1 MNNPNI
7 DQSAVFKLSYGLFVL
22 TANDEGKD
30 NGCIINTCIQAA
42 ENPMRVVLA
51 VNKNGLTHDM
61 ILKTRKFNVSV
72 LDESVP
78 MEVFRHFGFQSGREV
93 NKFSSAVYGAKK
105 SENGCYYLTE
115 HTNAVISGY
124 VTDTVDMGTHTLFI
138 ATVVKAEKLAD
149 TTSVTYDYYFKN
161 IKPAPAPKVKGWVC
175 KICGYVYEGEEL
187 PADFICPLCKHPASD
202 FEKLV

>member
-1 MNNPNI
+1 MNDNI
-7 DQSAVFKLSYGLFVL
+7 NKEALFKLSYGLFVL
-22 TANDEGKD
+22 TAGDEGKD

-42 ENPMRVVLA
+42 DSPERIVIA
-51 VNKNGLTHDM
+51 VNKSGYTHDM
-61 ILKTRKFNVSV
+61 ILKTKKFNVSM
-72 LDESVP
+72 LDESAP
-78 MEVFRHFGFQSGREV
+78 MAVFEHFGFQSGKSV
-93 NKFSSAVYGAKK
+93 NKFETDVYGAKK
-105 SENGCYYLTE
+105 SENGVYYLTE
-115 HTNAVISGY
+115 HTNAYISAY
-124 VTDTVDMGTHTLFI
+124 VTDTVDLGTHTLFI

-161 IKPAPAPKVKGWVC
+161 IKPAPSAKAKGWVC